1 MVHFFVSLLNKPT
14 FAVTKEANNSLG
26 EWLWHLNNNDKKVHL
41 KPSSS
46 ALSAPPSS
54 LCIIHGRQQDQM
66 CMLPVQLPGEHIQRH
81 MLVPLSERRCASTHY
96 LLGTVIKSASL
107 TPRLQLNWL
116 PLVALVIHL
125 IQAMRKPGCCF
136 VCVQYTGCFGTCWW
150 KKCGLHQLTF
160 FIARRVAE
168 WQGFW
173 EACKT
178 SACHS
183 QQIITEVTRVII
195 MAAFGPAPPEHR
207 SLDKDHLLGLLPS
220 WSNKYI
226 SCEETLLWG
235 LFKSASP
242 NSSLQ
247 TSFLFLPHCFSLCA
261 VSLKDLCTD
270 SFPFPPPR
278 QAVTSVHVEIIFL

>member
-1 MVHFFVSLLNKPT
+1 
-14 FAVTKEANNSLG
+14 
-26 EWLWHLNNNDKKVHL
+26 
-41 KPSSS
+41 
-46 ALSAPPSS
+46 
-54 LCIIHGRQQDQM
+54 M

-125 IQAMRKPGCCF
+125 IQAMWKPGCCF

-173 EACKT
+173 ESCKT

-183 QQIITEVTRVII
+183 QQIVTEVIPVII
-195 MAAFGPAPPEHR
+195 MAAFGPLPPSTEASIR
-207 SLDKDHLLGLLPS
+207 IICLVYCLLDLINIFPVRKPFCGIYLNQPRQIHPCKLPS
-220 WSNKYI
+220 
-226 SCEETLLWG
+226 
-235 LFKSASP
+235 
-242 NSSLQ
+242 SSSH
-247 TSFLFLPHCFSLCA
+247 TVSLC
-261 VSLKDLCTD
+261 VL
-270 SFPFPPPR
+270 
-278 QAVTSVHVEIIFL
+278 